1 MSTSSKY
8 SIKDLEALSAI
19 KSHTIRIWEK
29 RYDILTPERT
39 DTNIRYY
46 SNEDLKKL
54 LNVSFLNQNGIKISK
69 IAKMSL
75 QEINEKVRDIN
86 ISKSD
91 NNVYIEN
98 LIIALVEINEPHF
111 TKTMNNAVLKM
122 GFENCISN
130 VIFPFFNRIGVMW
143 QTGAIN
149 PAQEHFVSNLVRHKI
164 IAATEAISTPENPQ
178 LPKVVLLLPGNEMHE
193 LALLFYNYVLR
204 SRGVRTV
211 YLGQAVPPESIKRV
225 VEAVHP
231 DAMVCTLTNTLNTIE
246 LQGFLKQLRE
256 SFPGIALVNGAAIK
270 TLSDSDL
277 EGLVRFDDVNDL
289 LGKLKV

>member
-164 IAATEAISTPENPQ
+164 IAATEAISTPENPH

-225 VEAVHP
+225 VEAVAP

-246 LQGFLKQLRE
+246 LQGFLKQLKE

-277 EGLVRFDDVNDL
+277 EGLVRFQDVNEL
-289 LGKLKV
+289 LAKLKV